1 VISSIWVF
9 GSLSLKKG
17 ACYFSVLQDVNYY
30 FFVGH
35 GGIGSMTSSVSLF
48 ARRLKMSSWEMIFF
62 MFSDWSVAIT
72 VASLP
77 PKPSV

>member
-1 VISSIWVF
+1 LGFWKF
-9 GSLSLKKG
+9 EPQEGRLLF
-17 ACYFSVLQDVNYY
+17 FSVAGCGLL

-35 GGIGSMTSSVSLF
+35 EGIGSMTSSVSLF

-77 PKPSV
+77 PKPFV